1 MEKENVYYS
10 TGKRKTSVA
19 RTWLTPGSGEI
30 TINNKSIDEY
40 FTIESLKGMVKQP
53 LVLTNTLESFNVK
66 SSVVGG
72 GISGQAGAVRHG
84 ITKALILSNPDLRK
98 ALKKAGLNASAYWLR
113 HTYAQNLLEAGASIF
128 DIKEMLGHDKI
139 ESTKRYL
146 CVHTK
151 LMRQVLFDETL

>member
-30 TINNKSIDEY
+30 IINNKAIDEY
-40 FTIESLKGMVKQP
+40 FTIESLKGMVKHP

-84 ITKALILSNPDLRK
+84 ITKALMLANPDLRK
-98 ALKKAGLNASAYWLR
+98 ALKKAGFVRRDARVKERKKYG
-113 HTYAQNLLEAGASIF
+113 QKGARARFQFS
-128 DIKEMLGHDKI
+128 
-139 ESTKRYL
+139 KR
-146 CVHTK
+146 
-151 LMRQVLFDETL
+151 